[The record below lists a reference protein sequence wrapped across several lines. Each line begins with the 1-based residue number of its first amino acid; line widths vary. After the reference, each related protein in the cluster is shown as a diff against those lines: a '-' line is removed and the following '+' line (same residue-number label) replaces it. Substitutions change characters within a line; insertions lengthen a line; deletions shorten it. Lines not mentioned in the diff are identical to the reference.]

1 MVASGLLTTP
11 FPEIRAPTG
20 YGMYLIVNEASRDRA
35 AVIELRNWLLEEFKR
50 TPARQA

>member
-1 MVASGLLTTP
+1 
-11 FPEIRAPTG
+11 
-20 YGMYLIVNEASRDRA
+20 MYLIVNEASRDRA